1 MTLRMLVVVIVGV
14 GLVVAACS
22 DDDDDEP
29 GAETPTETPVAVAT
43 GVPDATQTPP
53 DALATA
59 TPDSGTASDAAPDGA
74 SATEAAIAALAMWL
88 GPAGD
93 APAISVASV
102 EAVTWSN
109 GCLDVGRANMACT
122 EALVEG
128 YRTEL
133 ALGDAVYEVRTDLG
147 GDVAVWA
154 PSVQILVRFQ
164 EASRNSVVF
173 TTDDG
178 GTIEAQPV
186 PGTGYGVELTSLA
199 EGDAVGIALA
209 DAPQGGGPLLVWVD
223 PV

>member
-1 MTLRMLVVVIVGV
+1 MRKNRLLILVGILIAVFAIAA
-14 GLVVAACS
+14 VAC
-22 DDDDDEP
+22 DDDDDGP
-29 GAETPTETPVAVAT
+29 DVLAPTETTAPVA
-43 GVPDATQTPP
+43 TQLPGDT
-53 DALATA
+53 T
-59 TPDSGTASDAAPDGA
+59 TPDTGAASDA
-74 SATEAAIAALAMWL
+74 ATEAAIEALATWL

-93 APAISVASV
+93 ASAISVTSV

-109 GCLDVGRANMACT
+109 GCLEVGRAGQACT

-128 YRTEL
+128 YRIEL

-147 GDVAVWA
+147 GDVVVWA

-164 EASRNSVVF
+164 EAATNSVVF

-186 PGTGYGVELTSLA
+186 PGTGYGVELASLA

-209 DAPQGGGPLLVWVD
+209 DAPQGGGVLLVWVD
-223 PV
+223 PVFQ